1 MSKLPTKLTVPALR
15 ALRPTGKPYRVRDSA
30 ERTGLCVI
38 VERSGARIFAIGA
51 WKDDRETVFRLGPWN
66 DTEQAQPPA
75 VADDDETRAAYT
87 LAQAREIARRWKD
100 RRTQGRDPVA
110 ERAQRAADREAA
122 SVAAEAAALAAA
134 AAAERERNIGT
145 VGDLFASYT
154 KAMRDKGRRTADQVE
169 YELGRYALPHL
180 DATRRARDVTRDDIA
195 GVIRKISER
204 GAKTQANRIHAFMSA
219 AFAHGLAADYNPH
232 IPAAPRRFDLAS
244 NPAAGIPKATEK
256 PGEHVLT
263 ADELRAVWRAA
274 KAGEL
279 AEPFAGAL
287 RFLIAMAGPRVREA
301 TGAVWAEINEAE
313 RTWALPSERSKNGR
327 ATLRPLTDAA
337 LTVIKGL
344 PSRELLPALFPAP
357 RKAGAT
363 LDEDSFSQTV
373 LRWQRKATA
382 AALEVGAA
390 PPCRRF
396 EVRDLR
402 RTCKTL
408 LADLGISKEVRDA
421 LHNHAAADVAER
433 NYNRSHLLVE
443 KRAAL
448 GLWADFLESELA
460 PEAFRSARDNVTDI
474 ARARARR
481 EATA

>member
-1 MSKLPTKLTVPALR
+1 MTKLTVTALR
-15 ALRPTGKPYRVRDSA
+15 ALRAKDKPFRVRDA

-38 VERSGARIFAIGA
+38 VERSGARIFAIAA
-51 WKDDRETVFRLGPWN
+51 WKDGRDSYFRLGPWN

-122 SVAAEAAALAAA
+122 RVAAEAAAMAAA

-145 VGDLFASYT
+145 VADLFASYVQ
-154 KAMRDKGRRTADQVE
+154 AMRAKGRRSADRVE
-169 YELGRYALPHL
+169 YELNRYALPHL
-180 DATRRARDVTRDDIA
+180 GASRRARDVTRDDVA
-195 GVIRKISER
+195 SVIRRVSER
-204 GAKTQANRIHAFMSA
+204 GSKTQANRMHAYMSA
-219 AFAHGLAADYNPH
+219 AFAHGVAADVNPH
-232 IPAAPRRFDLAS
+232 IPTAPRRFDLAS
-244 NPAAGIPKATEK
+244 NPAAGIPKADEK

-263 ADELRAVWRAA
+263 ADELRAVWKAA

-287 RFLIAMAGPRVREA
+287 RFLIAMAGPRVRES
-301 TGAVWAEINEAE
+301 TGALWAEINEAE
-313 RTWALPSERSKNGR
+313 RTWTLPSERSKNGR
-327 ATLRPLTDAA
+327 PTLRPLTDSA
-337 LTVIKGL
+337 LEVIKGL
-344 PSRELLPALFPAP
+344 PSRDLLPALFPAP

-363 LDEDSFSQTV
+363 LTENSLSQAV

-382 AALEVGAA
+382 DALELRAD
-390 PPCRRF
+390 PPFRRF

-421 LHNHAAADVAER
+421 LHNHAATDVAER

-460 PEAFRSARDNVTDI
+460 PEAFRAARANVTDI
-474 ARARARR
+474 AQARARR
-481 EATA
+481 EQAA